1 MTKNDS
7 SRHVPLSSR
16 AVDILR
22 SLPRSIDGRVF
33 PISHW
38 SVAKVFEA
46 ACKRAGTKDM
56 RFHDLRHT
64 TTSRTSFESSR
75 RTESEG
81 ADRSPPFVQF
91 KHRPKK
97 IVELTIRQIR
107 ESRQQELDKLIES
120 EESGPD
126 DEIRILGLRLMIND
140 VLPELERRIKKSY

>member
-1 MTKNDS
+1 M
-7 SRHVPLSSR
+7 R
-16 AVDILR
+16 AVVER
-22 SLPRSIDGRVF
+22 
-33 PISHW
+33 
-38 SVAKVFEA
+38 K
-46 ACKRAGTKDM
+46 
-56 RFHDLRHT
+56 
-64 TTSRTSFESSR
+64 
-75 RTESEG
+75 SEG